1 MKTST
6 FNKLATWR
14 LTTRNLQLAWSL
26 VLTAGTI
33 VMTMGSVRAAERV
46 ELGFGPIGLGVPVK
60 ELETYA
66 KQGRIGRELDGFLS
80 PLSPRDRPYI
90 RQFLSTRS
98 DFSPRQVT
106 QFLNSALGK
115 KLLIYLGDL
124 VQIDRDVNGAKAI
137 RTGLIAAAADR
148 QGLSVINFF
157 RKYPTPIVRLNLKKG
172 FEVANRLDKLEQDTA
187 QIVSGVEQL
196 SAQLARSE
204 PKINS
209 QVLPDLTV
217 AGQYPVKLQS
227 ETLQDRRRNRNF
239 AVDFY
244 LPQGVPQS
252 APTVI
257 FSHGLASDRQ
267 HFAAIARHIAS
278 YGFVAVTI
286 EHPGSSLQKF
296 QNLLGGKTN
305 EVFDTQEFID
315 RPQDISYV
323 LDDLE
328 RRFPGLA
335 NVQHA
340 GVVGH
345 SFGGYT
351 ALALAGAVIDFDYLT
366 NQCRQ
371 GIDAANASLL
381 LQCEALKLPRQ
392 TYNFRDR
399 RISFALAINPIDS
412 SIFGPQGMAQVQIP
426 VAIVAGSD
434 DTIAPA
440 AIEQV
445 TPFTWLVAPERY
457 LFVVRGLGHVVDAR
471 SLTRAFMP
479 SLTSVIADN
488 KTAPLNQY
496 GRTFILALVQTYV
509 ADRSKYRAYLQ
520 ADYAAA
526 ISKAPNQVSI
536 LRSLTPAQLEAI
548 FQSPVVAGDRS
559 ARRELMTTIQRQI
572 EAQNPKN
579 SQQAI
584 DPSR

>member
-1 MKTST
+1 V
-6 FNKLATWR
+6 F
-14 LTTRNLQLAWSL
+14 
-26 VLTAGTI
+26 TAGTI
-33 VMTMGSVRAAERV
+33 AMTMGSVRAAERV
-46 ELGFGPIGLGVPVK
+46 ELGFGPIGLGIPVS

-66 KQGRIGRELDGFLS
+66 KKGRIGRELDGFLS
-80 PLSPRDRPYI
+80 PLSQRDRQYV

-98 DFSPRQVT
+98 DLSQRQVA

-148 QGLSVINFF
+148 QGLSVISFL
-157 RKYPTPIVRLNLKKG
+157 RKYPTSIVRLNLQKG
-172 FEVANRLDKLEQDTA
+172 FEVANRLDRLEQETA

-204 PKINS
+204 PKIDT
-209 QVLPDLTV
+209 QVLPDLTQT
-217 AGQYPVKLQS
+217 GQYPVTLQT
-227 ETLQDRRRNRNF
+227 ETLQDRRRNRRF
-239 AVDFY
+239 TVDIY
-244 LPQGVPQS
+244 LPQGAPQP
-252 APTVI
+252 APTVV
-257 FSHGLASDRQ
+257 FSHGLGSDRQ

-286 EHPGSSLQKF
+286 DHPGSNLQKF
-296 QNLLGGKTN
+296 QNLLGGKTK
-305 EVFDTQEFID
+305 EVFDTREFID
-315 RPQDISYV
+315 RPQDVSYV

-335 NVQHA
+335 NVQRA

-351 ALALAGAVIDFDYLT
+351 ALALAGATIDFDYLT

-392 TYNFRDR
+392 AYNFRDR
-399 RISFALAINPIDS
+399 RISFALAINPVDS
-412 SIFGPQGMAQVQIP
+412 SIFGPQGMAKVQTP

-440 AIEQV
+440 ALEQV
-445 TPFTWLVAPERY
+445 APFTWLVAPERY

-479 SLTSVIADN
+479 SLNTVIADN
-488 KTAPLNQY
+488 KTSPLSQY
-496 GRTFILALVQTYV
+496 GRTFVLALVQTYV
-509 ADRSKYRAYLQ
+509 ADRRKYRAYLQ

-536 LRSLTPAQLEAI
+536 LRSLTPVQLAEI
-548 FQSPVVAGDRS
+548 FQSPVMASNRD
-559 ARRELMTTIQRQI
+559 RRELMTTIQQRI
-572 EAQNPKN
+572 EAQNTPLSPNK
-579 SQQAI
+579 
-584 DPSR
+584 